1 MPKKIVLLLDGT
13 SNQID
18 AKQRTNVLRL
28 YQCLKKSDAQVVY
41 YDPGVGTIGDE
52 NAWLTA
58 WRRVQEV
65 WGMATG
71 WGLDANVKDA
81 YRFLVENYDPG
92 GGKDEDGNEIPADE
106 IYLFGFSRGAYS
118 ARVLAGFLH
127 AFGIMQPRNLNL
139 LNYAY
144 RAYKRI
150 GEGGGAH
157 AFEEIRLY
165 EAILD
170 PHRPV
175 IRFMGLFDTV
185 ASVIEWGRIAP
196 RLKSH
201 AFTRTN
207 PSVEAVA
214 HAAAIHERRTMFRAK
229 LWPEGQRYK
238 PNRFMKDEDAPEQY
252 VREVWFWGVHG
263 DVGGGYGEAASGLG
277 KLPLVWMIEEADAQG
292 ALFHTQNVNRF
303 ARGTREG
310 EPYVPPD
317 PLGKRHESL
326 TFWWWILEL
335 LPRRKPEGSKRASL
349 FGWYLPLA
357 DPRAIP
363 EDARLHWSVKVRAE
377 HEGRWPGNT
386 PDTYRIEGAPPEG

>member
-1 MPKKIVLLLDGT
+1 MPKKIILLLDGT

-28 YQCLKKSDAQVVY
+28 YQCLRKMDDQVVY

-52 NAWLTA
+52 NVWLSA
-58 WRRVQEV
+58 WRKVQEV

-71 WGLDANVKDA
+71 WGLDRNVKDA
-81 YRFLVENYDPG
+81 YQFLVENYDPG
-92 GGKDEDGNEIPADE
+92 GEAEDGTKVPADE

-127 AFGIMQPRNLNL
+127 AFGIIEPRNLNL

-165 EAILD
+165 ENILD
-170 PHRPV
+170 PHRPT

-185 ASVIEWGRIAP
+185 ASVIEWGRFGP

-201 AFTRTN
+201 AFTKNNT
-207 PSVEAVA
+207 SVQAIA
-214 HAAAIHERRTMFRAK
+214 HAVSIHERRTMFRGK
-229 LWPEGQRYK
+229 LWPEGQVFK
-238 PNRFMKDEDAPEQY
+238 PNRFMKTEDAPEQHAL
-252 VREVWFWGVHG
+252 EVWFWGVHG
-263 DVGGGYGEAASGLG
+263 DIGGGYGEAESRLA
-277 KLPLVWMIEEADAQG
+277 KLPLVWMIEEAEAQG
-292 ALFHTQNVNRF
+292 AVFWTQTVNKI
-303 ARGTREG
+303 ARGTKDD
-310 EPYVPPD
+310 YVPPD
-317 PLGKRHESL
+317 PLGKQHDSMSI
-326 TFWWWILEL
+326 WWRIVEI
-335 LPRRKPEGSKRASL
+335 LPRRKPEDSKKASI
-349 FGWYLPLA
+349 FGWYMPLC
-357 DPRAIP
+357 DPRTIP

-377 HEGRWPGNT
+377 HDNRWPVNT
-386 PDTYRIEGAPPEG
+386 PDTYRIEGTPPED